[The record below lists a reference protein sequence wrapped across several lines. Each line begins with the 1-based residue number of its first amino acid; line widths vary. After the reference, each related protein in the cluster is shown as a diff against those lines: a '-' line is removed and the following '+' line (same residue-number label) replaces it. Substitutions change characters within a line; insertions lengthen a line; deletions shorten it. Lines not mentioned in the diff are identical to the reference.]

1 MGPIAEKPVKNGNIF
16 CIVTDGGWEPWTGK
30 DILTKGL
37 GGSETWIVETARNL
51 KNYQVVVFC
60 KCEKP
65 EVFENVGYNPIEMFH
80 NFIANNEV
88 EYCIISRYT
97 QYVPVALYGHA
108 KNVGIIF
115 HDTLSH
121 EMIIPSHPKLK
132 SIFGLTN
139 WHSELIKNT
148 FSQFKEIV
156 YTQNYG
162 ISSRFKK
169 NENKIKNSFIYSS
182 FPNRGLVVLLQMWP
196 KIKKILPDAELHI
209 YCDVDQEWANTVA
222 PEEMKLIKTLLKVNK
237 NGINYHGWVSK
248 KPLPKHGIP
257 LNIGCIHVNLK
268 KHFV

>member
-1 MGPIAEKPVKNGNIF
+1 MINWHEIHRNLTLMGPISQKPDKNGNVF

-88 EYCIISRYT
+88 EHCIISRYT
-97 QYVPVALYGHA
+97 QYVPVALHGHA

-121 EMIIPSHPKLK
+121 EMIIPSHQKLK
-132 SIFGLTN
+132 GIFGLTD
-139 WHSELIKNT
+139 WHNNLIKNT
-148 FSQFKEIV
+148 FPQFKEIV

-196 KIKKILPDAELHI
+196 KIKKILKSH
-209 YCDVDQEWANTVA
+209 Y
-222 PEEMKLIKTLLKVNK
+222 
-237 NGINYHGWVSK
+237 
-248 KPLPKHGIP
+248 
-257 LNIGCIHVNLK
+257 
-268 KHFV
+268 